1 MLSVVYCPRV
11 RVRDSVGPDM
21 RMRVPTLFLLRF
33 IVINQSL
40 WLTAT
45 QRKETEGG
53 EQGKKSHRQ
62 PKDPMVTHLITDQ
75 NKKGKRK
82 QRGTVSLIDTE
93 SLVVL
98 KNSSFN
104 IFFRNTGF

>member
-62 PKDPMVTHLITDQ
+62 PKDPMVTHILSQTKTRKEKG
-75 NKKGKRK
+75 NKGV
-82 QRGTVSLIDTE
+82 QSA
-93 SLVVL
+93 
-98 KNSSFN
+98 
-104 IFFRNTGF
+104 